1 VSPVKFITG
10 VNIMELTIKAAT
22 LDDIETLTTMNK
34 QLIEDEGSRNP
45 MDIAQL
51 RQRMMDMIEG
61 EWNVLL
67 INNQTEDVGY
77 MIYKVSPDEYFPDQS
92 ELYIRQYFIK
102 RQHRGTGL
110 GAQAFNLISEKYFPE
125 NTVLTLDVLEIN
137 PGGRKFWEKV
147 GFKPYLTH
155 MKKQYITES

>member
-1 VSPVKFITG
+1 
-10 VNIMELTIKAAT
+10 MELTVRTAS
-22 LDDIETLTTMNK
+22 LDDVESLVVMNK
-34 QLIEDEGSRNP
+34 HLIEDEGSRNP
-45 MDIAQL
+45 MDMEEL
-51 RQRMMDMIEG
+51 KHRMIGMIEG
-61 EWNVLL
+61 EWKVLL

-77 MIYKVSPDEYFPDQS
+77 MVYKVSPDEYFPEQS

-110 GAQAFNLISEKYFPE
+110 GAQAFNFISENYFPE
-125 NTVLTLDVLEIN
+125 NTTLTLDVLEIN

-155 MKKQYITES
+155 MKKNNDP